1 MCTPPNSPECQR
13 SSQTFNPNGLPP
25 QLDKVYNDIR
35 SMHQTLNRVQAT
47 IQDMS
52 AGLPIGY
59 LQSDNSKDNRNRFP
73 VFTPPA
79 FP

>member
-1 MCTPPNSPECQR
+1 MCTPPNSPECIR
-13 SSQTFNPNGLPP
+13 SSQTFQPNGLPP

-35 SMHQTLNRVQAT
+35 TMHQTLNRVQAT
-47 IQDMS
+47 IQDMA

-59 LQSDNSKDNRNRFP
+59 LDQQKDAQRKHFP

-79 FP
+79 FL